1 VIHFCLEYIVAGRR
15 RRKRQKINLPPELQN
30 LRVTIREDGTI
41 DLGVCREALIE
52 YLRKCAERDLPDTDG
67 TSTPGLE

>member
-1 VIHFCLEYIVAGRR
+1 VAGRR

-41 DLGVCREALIE
+41 DLGVCREALVE
-52 YLRKCAERDLPDTDG
+52 YLRKCAER
-67 TSTPGLE
+67 